1 MTDADAAGNGLQAA
15 VAAAAEQPDGAAAAA
30 AAAEEP
36 AAAVLASSTDGPLP
50 TERLLFFASVLIGY
64 KVEVQVR

>member
-15 VAAAAEQPDGAAAAA
+15 VAAAAA

-50 TERLLFFASVLIGY
+50 NERLLFFASVLIGY